1 VARILLLTGDLL
13 FGSRVQGALA
23 MDGHDLEL
31 VPDRERLERA
41 LADPER
47 GGAGLLIVDL
57 TDESLQGA
65 AVYAALSAEA
75 RAIPSLGF
83 YSHVEPAAREAGEAA
98 GIDQVVPRSRVAREA
113 PVLAER
119 LLAGHRA

>member
-1 VARILLLTGDLL
+1 MARILLLTGDLL

-23 MDGHDLEL
+23 QDGHGVEL
-31 VPDRERLERA
+31 VADRGRLERA
-41 LADPER
+41 LADPAPGET
-47 GGAGLLIVDL
+47 GLLVIDL
-57 TDESLQGA
+57 TDQSLEGA
-65 AVYAALSAEA
+65 AVYASLPAEA

-113 PVLAER
+113 PALAER
-119 LLAGHRA
+119 LLAGPRP